1 MTAPKMPAAAL
12 PNWPRLLSA
21 ELGGA
26 YLSMGAGCFRAHVA
40 AGKLPPALVL
50 GRRRLWDR
58 LALDGAVDRL
68 RIEAGSGRG
77 GWR

>member
-1 MTAPKMPAAAL
+1 MPAAAL
-12 PNWPRLLSA
+12 PNWPRLMSA
-21 ELGGA
+21 ELAGA
-26 YLSMGAGCFRAHVA
+26 YLSMGAGCFRQHV
-40 AGKLPPALVL
+40 GTGEMPAPLTI